1 MMKGI
6 RIGIIREG
14 KTPSDFRAP
23 LTPMQ
28 CVAVGKLF
36 PSLKI
41 VVQSSAVRAFKDI
54 EYTALGIDVVE
65 DLEDCDVVFGIK
77 EVPIEAL
84 IPNKTF
90 FFFSHTIKKQPYNRL
105 LLKSILEK
113 KIQLIDYEVIRDL
126 NNNRLIGFG
135 RYAGIVGCYNA
146 FLTYGLKSGRYVLKP
161 AHACFDR
168 IEVENELKKVNLP
181 ADFRIVL
188 TGFGRVG
195 HGAAEIIRLLPIQQ
209 KTPTEFLEGEFSQP
223 IYTQLESGD
232 YYANKLEEPFD
243 KKHFYKHPENY
254 ISIFPKFLA
263 LCDMYIPC
271 HFWDSRSPKII
282 VQADLNIPN
291 RRVKVIA
298 DISCDTAGPIASTI
312 RASKISDPIYGYDPA
327 TGLELNFLKE
337 EAVAVMAVDN
347 LPCELPRDASEGF
360 GEELIKIVL
369 PKLLGD
375 DPDRTV
381 ERGSLTNKNGELM
394 PEFYYLKDYVGDLT

>member
-1 MMKGI
+1 MKGL

-14 KTPSDFRAP
+14 KIPSDFRAP

-135 RYAGIVGCYNA
+135 RY
-146 FLTYGLKSGRYVLKP
+146 VLKP

-209 KTPTEFLEGEFSQP
+209 KTPTEFLEGQFSQP
-223 IYTQLESGD
+223 IYTQLQSVD
-232 YYANKLEEPFD
+232 YYANKLEQSFD

-282 VQADLNIPN
+282 VQADLNVPN

-327 TGLELNFLKE
+327 TGLEVNFMNE
-337 EAVAVMAVDN
+337 EAVAVMAIDN

-360 GEELIKIVL
+360 GEELIKSVL

-375 DPDRTV
+375 DSDRIL
-381 ERGSLTNKNGELM
+381 ERGSETNKNGELM
-394 PEFYYLKDYVGDLT
+394 PEFYYLKEYVSGMS